1 VGGDEIA
8 VTVKLALNPAYN
20 TPRDTA
26 RTTMESIRSIP
37 LPTQNGTVLLGSV
50 LEVSLASADE
60 VVRHEDGERIVTVT
74 SEVAPGTYA
83 ADVTAAFKTGAA
95 EKLSLP
101 DGVTMTVGG
110 ENEDVDQ
117 SFKDMFRALIFGVIL
132 ILVVLV
138 VEFNQFRTSFLVL
151 SVVPLSLIGVLFGLL
166 ITFQPVSFPTM
177 LGFIALAGV
186 VVNHA
191 IILVDVFGHLRSEH
205 PDMPLREVVIEGGA
219 IRLRPILLTKIT
231 SIIGLVPLLYAS
243 DLWQP
248 IAVAMIF
255 GLSFTGVLTLI
266 LIPALYL
273 KYCK

>member
-1 VGGDEIA
+1 
-8 VTVKLALNPAYN
+8 
-20 TPRDTA
+20 
-26 RTTMESIRSIP
+26 
-37 LPTQNGTVLLGSV
+37 
-50 LEVSLASADE
+50 
-60 VVRHEDGERIVTVT
+60 
-74 SEVAPGTYA
+74 
-83 ADVTAAFKTGAA
+83 
-95 EKLSLP
+95 
-101 DGVTMTVGG
+101 MTIGG

-117 SFKDMFRALIFGVIL
+117 SFRDMFRALILGVLL

-138 VEFNQFRTSFLVL
+138 IEFNQFRTSFLVL
-151 SVVPLSLIGVLFGLL
+151 LVVPLSLIGVLMGLL
-166 ITFQPVSFPTM
+166 ITRQPISFPTM

-191 IILVDVFGHLRSEH
+191 IILVDVFNRLRGEH
-205 PDMPLREVVIEGGA
+205 PEKPLRDVVIEGAA

-231 SIIGLVPLLYAS
+231 SIIGLIPLLYAS

-273 KYCK
+273 KFCKYVVGHADDSDAAIPLPAPTPKPVLPAQTDTTQKSKEDGDDDLYTLVNKALML